1 MQLSNDWNEWKI
13 LVQEFLS
20 SKILQDLTYVHW
32 SQDEQEDVLL
42 STNDILIEIWRKKKG
57 DRDVSWSGKFWREG
71 KRGGR
76 REEGMVNSSPS
87 LWCVVAS
94 FSRGRGRGRALLT
107 RRDGCS
113 SARISTGVFN
123 VKITRCNSRCC
134 LLYHDLPP
142 FELTRS
148 LDRGNR
154 VHPTVPSLSFPKNSI
169 PELVRIRCNVIL
181 IIPFFSFFGNEK
193 KRES

>member
-32 SQDEQEDVLL
+32 PQDEQDVLL
-42 STNDILIEIWRKKKG
+42 STNDIRSDRNLMKKKG
-57 DRDVSWSGKFWREG
+57 RSWCFMIGKILEG
-71 KRGGR
+71 GKER

-154 VHPTVPSLSFPKNSI
+154 VHPTVPSLSFPKNST